1 MIQAL
6 LTDLDGVIRLW
17 DGQNDGSIEREFG
30 LPPQTLRTIAFAPT
44 LLQPVITGQVSDE
57 TWRQQIAQQLAEQFP
72 DCDAAAAVARW
83 SAPAGAVDQ
92 KMLALLRRCRQ
103 RIPVGLITNATSR
116 LPHDLERLGLTDEFD
131 TIINSSV
138 VGAAKP
144 DRQIFLAAL
153 APLRARPETTF
164 YIDDSPGHVR
174 AAAELG
180 IVSHVYAGYS
190 DTEQFFARYGIL
202 S

>member
-30 LPPQTLRTIAFAPT
+30 LPPRTLRTTAFAPT
-44 LLQPVITGQVSDE
+44 LLQPVITGQISDE
-57 TWRQQIAQQLAEQFP
+57 IWRQQIAQQLAEQFP
-72 DCDAAAAVARW
+72 DCAAAAAVDRW
-83 SAPAGAVDQ
+83 SAPVGAVDWH
-92 KMLALLRRCRQ
+92 MLALLRRCRQ
-103 RIPVGLITNATSR
+103 HIPVGLITNATSR

-138 VGAAKP
+138 VGAAKL

-153 APLRARPETTF
+153 EALGTRPETTL
-164 YIDDSPGHVR
+164 YIDDSPGHVQ
-174 AAAELG
+174 AAAGLG
-180 IVSHVYAGYS
+180 IVSHIHTGSEDA
-190 DTEQFFARYGIL
+190 ELLFARYGL
-202 S
+202 L

>member
-17 DGQNDGSIEREFG
+17 DGQNDGSIERDFG
-30 LPPQTLRTIAFAPT
+30 LPPRTLITIAFAPT

-57 TWRQQIAQQLAEQFP
+57 TWRRQIAQQLAEQFP

-83 SAPAGAVDQ
+83 SAPAGAIDRQ
-92 KMLALLRRCRQ
+92 MLALLRLCRD
-103 RIPVGLITNATSR
+103 RVPVGLITNATSR

-131 TIINSSV
+131 AIINSSA

-153 APLRARPETTF
+153 EALRARPEATL

-180 IVSHVYAGYS
+180 IISRVHTGYS
-190 DTEQFFARYGIL
+190 DTEQFFVRYGVL
-202 S
+202 

>member
-1 MIQAL
+1 
-6 LTDLDGVIRLW
+6 
-17 DGQNDGSIEREFG
+17 
-30 LPPQTLRTIAFAPT
+30 
-44 LLQPVITGQVSDE
+44 LQPVITGKISDE
-57 TWRQQIAQQLAEQFP
+57 TWRRQITQQLAEQFP

-83 SAPAGAVDQ
+83 SAPAGAVDRQ
-92 KMLALLRRCRQ
+92 MLALLRRCRQ
-103 RIPVGLITNATSR
+103 RVPVGLITNATSR

-153 APLRARPETTF
+153 AALQARPETTL
-164 YIDDSPGHVR
+164 YIDDSPGHVQ

-180 IVSHVYAGYS
+180 IVSHVYAGHN
-190 DTEQFFARYGIL
+190 DTEQLFERHHIL
-202 S
+202 EAISAKIR

>member
-1 MIQAL
+1 MIQTL

-17 DGQNDGSIEREFG
+17 DGQNDGSIERELG
-30 LPPQTLRTIAFAPT
+30 LPPQTLRTIAFAPM

-57 TWRQQIAQQLAEQFP
+57 IWRRQIAQRLAEQFP
-72 DCDAAAAVARW
+72 GCDAAAAVARW
-83 SAPAGAVDQ
+83 SAPAGAVDRQ
-92 KMLALLRRCRQ
+92 MLALLRRCREC
-103 RIPVGLITNATSR
+103 IPVGLITNATSR
-116 LPHDLERLGLTDEFD
+116 LPRDLERLGLTDEFD
-131 TIINSSV
+131 AIINSSV

-153 APLRARPETTF
+153 EALRARPETTL

-180 IVSHVYAGYS
+180 IISHIHTGYS
-190 DTEQFFARYGIL
+190 DTEQLFARYGIL
-202 S
+202 

>member
-17 DGQNDGSIEREFG
+17 AGHNDGSIERAFR
-30 LPPQTLRTIAFAPT
+30 LPPHTLTTIAFAPT

-57 TWRQQIAQQLAEQFP
+57 TWRRQIARQLAEQFP

-83 SAPAGAVDQ
+83 SASAGAVDQ
-92 KMLALLRRCRQ
+92 QMLALLRRCRE

-116 LPHDLERLGLTDEFD
+116 LPRDLERLGLTDEFD
-131 TIINSSV
+131 AIINSSV

-153 APLRARPETTF
+153 AALRARPETTL
-164 YIDDSPGHVR
+164 YIDDSPGHVQ

-180 IVSHVYAGYS
+180 IISRVYTGCS
-190 DTEQFFARYGIL
+190 DTEQIFARYGIL
-202 S
+202 